1 MTPIKQYRPDVAEI
15 MAACTRPAWAHA
27 RRCPSTEIGSGHRVP
42 SLSKKLFAI
51 GGCWQREKEEVS
63 LDISK
68 PLQSRPHAWE

>member
-1 MTPIKQYRPDVAEI
+1 MHEFTEI

-27 RRCPSTEIGSGHRVP
+27 SRYPSTEMGSGRRVP

-51 GGCWQREKEEVS
+51 DGCWQREKEEVS

-68 PLQSRPHAWE
+68 TLQSRPHAWE